1 GRRLGT
7 GTALTCTAAVEGL
20 AILSLAVAP
29 NPYAAGLALAVCG
42 AGMGATMVLAPS
54 LRQAIVPAHLMGR
67 VASTSRMLAMCAAPF
82 GAFLGGWLATTY
94 DIRTP
99 LYAAAGLLLAMT
111 AVTASMTS
119 NRRVEA
125 ALRAADPAGGP
136 DHPASKEPAQESAPD
151 VL

>member
-1 GRRLGT
+1 M
-7 GTALTCTAAVEGL
+7 
-20 AILSLAVAP
+20 
-29 NPYAAGLALAVCG
+29 AGLALAVCG
-42 AGMGATMVLAPS
+42 AGMGATMVLGPS

-99 LYAAAGLLLAMT
+99 LYAAAGLLLTMT
-111 AVTASMTS
+111 AVTASMTG

-125 ALRAADPAGGP
+125 ALRGAAAVGGP
-136 DHPASKEPAQESAPD
+136 GHPESAEP
-151 VL
+151 VREGAPEQP